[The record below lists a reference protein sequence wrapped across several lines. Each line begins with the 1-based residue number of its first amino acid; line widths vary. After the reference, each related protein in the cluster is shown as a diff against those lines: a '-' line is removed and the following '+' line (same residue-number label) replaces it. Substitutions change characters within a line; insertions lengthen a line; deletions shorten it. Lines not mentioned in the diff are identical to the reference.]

1 MYNTASL
8 WTHYIKVRISK
19 EKKIPQETSRSTI
32 YFSLGL
38 PVYNWLIKTSV
49 FITWSR
55 IRADS
60 MRRGQTDFR
69 IKRTSINESPG
80 STYLA
85 KTYRGQC
92 TWLKMLESSIFRR
105 IDWSWNNILCP
116 LILWQVYKFAILCL
130 FLKIILVVMC
140 LWTKAYTWQERSHI
154 TWYSMILL
162 CRFWGGHLAWKEPH
176 DESRYYD
183 NYTAKSIS
191 HDVQKDP

>member
-1 MYNTASL
+1 MNTLHKSWDIEREKNPTRNEQVYYL
-8 WTHYIKVRISK
+8 FFSRPTGLLLTYIDKC
-19 EKKIPQETSRSTI
+19 
-32 YFSLGL
+32 FL
-38 PVYNWLIKTSV
+38 
-49 FITWSR
+49 TWSR

-85 KTYRGQC
+85 KTYRGQ
-92 TWLKMLESSIFRR
+92 WLKMLESSIFRR
-105 IDWSWNNILCP
+105 INWSWNNILCP

-130 FLKIILVVMC
+130 FLKIILVEMC

-154 TWYSMILL
+154 TWCSMILL
-162 CRFWGGHLAWKEPH
+162 CRFWVGHLAWKEPH